1 MGPFK
6 SSIPGRFLKCFNFS
20 DWLYF
25 CFLFKKSFLVIGLPN
40 SILYFFISFVSVI
53 LWVSPQ
59 PGILKFILGL
69 LLDIFMLAV
78 IWSERRFIQGG
89 SRIHMQTVGCLWS
102 RKGRLLYFLISKKFS
117 LFFYYSFVLACYSFF
132 FNGYIFFS
140 YVLKYS
146 FEALFCSLLSV
157 CFFQI
162 LYCYLFDS
170 L

>member
-1 MGPFK
+1 M
-6 SSIPGRFLKCFNFS
+6 
-20 DWLYF
+20 
-25 CFLFKKSFLVIGLPN
+25 VTGLPN

-53 LWVSPQ
+53 LWVSPH
-59 PGILKFILGL
+59 PGILNFILGL

-78 IWSERRFIQGG
+78 TWSERGFIQGG
-89 SRIHMQTVGCLWS
+89 NTIHRQTVGCLRS

-117 LFFYYSFVLACYSFF
+117 LLSYYSFVLACCSFF
-132 FNGYIFFS
+132 FFFLNGYIFFS

-162 LYCYLFDS
+162 LYCCLFGC